1 MSVIASN
8 IPSHVPPAKVSEFFS
23 FCGKVSDLV
32 PLEDN
37 GKTKKYQ
44 VVFANNKAVSTALL
58 LNDAELDNAFIKVE
72 EDLELTDGAKGLAPQ
87 QGGAGAGA
95 GAGAAEAQ
103 QQKGDIRDTLSGAVG
118 AGGTATGGGGVENDS
133 IKTGDKTYD
142 DVEQEEKPKYAIL
155 AQLLADGYVLSDP
168 IIERGLEF
176 DKKNGVSQ
184 RFQSFIS
191 SLDKKY
197 VHSQDPEST
206 VNQQLQ
212 KAQSTFASSGLQK
225 YFDNAISS
233 PLGQRI
239 HKYYQSLAGD
249 VKDVHEEAVR
259 LAKIKKEEKE
269 KEKQT
274 VAGSGASGDIPG
286 SSATEKST

>member
-8 IPSHVPPAKVSEFFS
+8 IPSQTSPAKVSEFFS

-44 VVFANNKAVSTALL
+44 VVFASPKAVSTALL
-58 LNDAELDNAFIKVE
+58 LNDAELENSFIKVE
-72 EDLELTDGAKGLAPQ
+72 EDLEITDGAKGLAPQ
-87 QGGAGAGA
+87 QGGAGA
-95 GAGAAEAQ
+95 AE
-103 QQKGDIRDTLSGAVG
+103 QQKDAIKDTLGVAVG
-118 AGGTATGGGGVENDS
+118 AGGTATGGGAENDS
-133 IKTGDKTYD
+133 VKTGDKTYD

-225 YFDNAISS
+225 YFDSAVNS

-259 LAKIKKEEKE
+259 LAKIKKEEAE

-274 VAGSGASGDIPG
+274 VAGAGTTGDIPG
-286 SSATEKST
+286 STATEKTT

>member
-8 IPSHVPPAKVSEFFS
+8 IPSQTSPAKVSEFFS

-44 VVFANNKAVSTALL
+44 VVFASPKAVSTALL
-58 LNDAELDNAFIKVE
+58 LNDAELENSFIKVE
-72 EDLELTDGAKGLAPQ
+72 EDLEITDGAKGLAPQ
-87 QGGAGAGA
+87 QGGAGA
-95 GAGAAEAQ
+95 AE
-103 QQKGDIRDTLSGAVG
+103 QQKDAIKDTLGVAVG
-118 AGGTATGGGGVENDS
+118 AGGTATGGGAENDS
-133 IKTGDKTYD
+133 VKTGDKTYD

-197 VHSQDPEST
+197 VHC
-206 VNQQLQ
+206 
-212 KAQSTFASSGLQK
+212 
-225 YFDNAISS
+225 
-233 PLGQRI
+233 
-239 HKYYQSLAGD
+239 
-249 VKDVHEEAVR
+249 
-259 LAKIKKEEKE
+259 KI
-269 KEKQT
+269 
-274 VAGSGASGDIPG
+274 PNPP
-286 SSATEKST
+286 

>member
-8 IPSHVPPAKVSEFFS
+8 IPSHVSPAKVSEFFS

-44 VVFANNKAVSTALL
+44 VLFASPKAVSTALL
-58 LNDAELDNAFIKVE
+58 LNDAELENSFIKVE

-87 QGGAGAGA
+87 QGGAGAA
-95 GAGAAEAQ
+95 VA
-103 QQKGDIRDTLSGAVG
+103 QQKGDIKDTLGGASG
-118 AGGTATGGGGVENDS
+118 AGGTASGAGAENDS

-168 IIERGLEF
+168 VIERGLEF
-176 DKKNGVSQ
+176 DKKNGVSE

-197 VHSQDPEST
+197 VHSQDPDST

-225 YFDNAISS
+225 YFDNAINS

-259 LAKIKKEEKE
+259 LAKIKREEQE
-269 KEKQT
+269 KEKQG
-274 VAGSGASGDIPG
+274 VASSGTTGDISG
-286 SSATEKST
+286 STATEKTA

>member
-8 IPSHVPPAKVSEFFS
+8 IPSQTSPAKVSEFFS

-44 VVFANNKAVSTALL
+44 VVFASPKAVSTALL
-58 LNDAELDNAFIKVE
+58 LNDAELENSFIKVE
-72 EDLELTDGAKGLAPQ
+72 EDLEITDGAKGLSPQ
-87 QGGAGAGA
+87 QGGA
-95 GAGAAEAQ
+95 AAEQQ
-103 QQKGDIRDTLSGAVG
+103 QQKGDIKDTLSGAVG
-118 AGGTATGGGGVENDS
+118 AGGTATGGGAEGDA
-133 IKTGDKTYD
+133 IRTGDQTYD

-176 DKKNGVSQ
+176 DKKNGVPQ
-184 RFQSFIS
+184 RFQSFIT

-197 VHSQDPEST
+197 VHSQDPDST

-212 KAQSTFASSGLQK
+212 KAQSSFASSGLQK
-225 YFDNAISS
+225 YFDNAVNS
-233 PLGQRI
+233 PLGKTI
-239 HKYYQSLAGD
+239 HKYYQSLVGD

-259 LAKIKKEEKE
+259 LAKIKKEEQE
-269 KEKQT
+269 KQKQT
-274 VAGSGASGDIPG
+274 VAGSGTTGDIPG
-286 SSATEKST
+286 STATEKTS

>member
-8 IPSHVPPAKVSEFFS
+8 IPSQTSPAKVSEFFS

-44 VVFANNKAVSTALL
+44 VVFASPKAVSTALL
-58 LNDAELDNAFIKVE
+58 LNDAELENSFIKVE
-72 EDLELTDGAKGLAPQ
+72 EDLEITDGAKGLAPQ
-87 QGGAGAGA
+87 QGGAGA
-95 GAGAAEAQ
+95 AE
-103 QQKGDIRDTLSGAVG
+103 QQKDAIKDTLGVAVG
-118 AGGTATGGGGVENDS
+118 AGGTATGGGAENDS

-191 SLDKKY
+191 ALDKKY

-225 YFDNAISS
+225 YFDSAVNS

-259 LAKIKKEEKE
+259 LAKIKKEEAE

-274 VAGSGASGDIPG
+274 VAGAGTTGDIPG
-286 SSATEKST
+286 STATEKTT

>member
-8 IPSHVPPAKVSEFFS
+8 IPSHVAPAKVSEFFS

-44 VVFANNKAVSTALL
+44 VVFASPKAVSTALL
-58 LNDAELDNAFIKVE
+58 LNDAELENSFIKVE
-72 EDLELTDGAKGLAPQ
+72 EDLEITDGAKPLAPQ
-87 QGGAGAGA
+87 QG
-95 GAGAAEAQ
+95 
-103 QQKGDIRDTLSGAVG
+103 DIKDTLSGAVG
-118 AGGTATGGGGVENDS
+118 AGGAATGGGAENDS

-176 DKKNGVSQ
+176 DKKNGVSE
-184 RFQSFIS
+184 RFQSFIT

-212 KAQSTFASSGLQK
+212 RAQNTFASSGLQK
-225 YFDNAISS
+225 YFDSAVNS
-233 PLGQRI
+233 PLGKRI

-274 VAGSGASGDIPG
+274 VVGSGTTSNIPG
-286 SSATEKST
+286 STATEKTA